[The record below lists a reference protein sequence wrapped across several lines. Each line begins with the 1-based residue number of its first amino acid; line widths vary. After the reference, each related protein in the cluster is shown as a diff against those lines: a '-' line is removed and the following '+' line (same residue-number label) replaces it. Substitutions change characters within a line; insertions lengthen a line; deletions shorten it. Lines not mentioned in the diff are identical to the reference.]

1 MRHSDHPRR
10 LVAGPR
16 RLVAGPRRLVAG
28 TRRRLAGQRL
38 RPARRRLWLAA
49 CLACA
54 LALAVVTFA
63 RAETE
68 TGKQPRPVPPASGA
82 GGFPALEA
90 LEKEVGK
97 LVEASRPSVVGVV
110 ARSTVEA
117 LLRPMGPELKMT
129 PVPAPREQLVRRVG
143 SGLIIDTHGH
153 VATLA
158 SVVAGASDVIVVPW
172 DGRRLQARI
181 RGTDPLSGLA
191 VLQVDSAIELSP
203 VAFADTTDV
212 RVGSVVTTLGIS
224 QESSPVFSLGFVS
237 GMGISQG
244 PVRRSPYLKLDAWS
258 TPGAAGGAVLDSKG
272 QLVGMLFGA
281 EEPRDR
287 ARDLLRWHT
296 DRHAAPRDTKPPA
309 EIEIERKQ
317 IEDSVSSALAALKRP
332 GSEGSAV
339 SYALPAN
346 IVRRVTREIIESGTA
361 RRGWL
366 GVTVDDR
373 GPGEIV
379 VAEVA
384 SGSPAARAGL
394 ESGDRVIYVN
404 GQPVE
409 GSWTLME
416 SVASAGPGD
425 AMKIVVMRDG
435 KQVPANVQLGT
446 APRQQ
451 YTGSQVGH
459 TWVFTPSPPLPPRP
473 VLGVRVEQPD
483 DEELERLGAPAGA
496 GMLIAE
502 VHEESRAE
510 VAGLLEGDLII
521 RALGIPV
528 RSLADL
534 RRALRD
540 QPGDKQMEMVVV
552 RDGREVKLMVPPP
565 PPPPPTP
572 PAPAQPATTPQPRR
586 PPRP

>member
-1 MRHSDHPRR
+1 
-10 LVAGPR
+10 
-16 RLVAGPRRLVAG
+16 
-28 TRRRLAGQRL
+28 
-38 RPARRRLWLAA
+38 
-49 CLACA
+49 
-54 LALAVVTFA
+54 
-63 RAETE
+63 
-68 TGKQPRPVPPASGA
+68 
-82 GGFPALEA
+82 
-90 LEKEVGK
+90 
-97 LVEASRPSVVGVV
+97 
-110 ARSTVEA
+110 
-117 LLRPMGPELKMT
+117 
-129 PVPAPREQLVRRVG
+129 
-143 SGLIIDTHGH
+143 
-153 VATLA
+153 
-158 SVVAGASDVIVVPW
+158 
-172 DGRRLQARI
+172 
-181 RGTDPLSGLA
+181 
-191 VLQVDSAIELSP
+191 
-203 VAFADTTDV
+203 
-212 RVGSVVTTLGIS
+212 
-224 QESSPVFSLGFVS
+224 
-237 GMGISQG
+237 
-244 PVRRSPYLKLDAWS
+244 
-258 TPGAAGGAVLDSKG
+258 
-272 QLVGMLFGA
+272 MLFGA

-296 DRHAAPRDTKPPA
+296 DAASRRAKAPA
-309 EIEIERKQ
+309 ELEHERKQ
-317 IEDSVSSALAALKRP
+317 IEVSVSSALAALRRP

-384 SGSPAARAGL
+384 SNSPAARAGL
-394 ESGDRVIYVN
+394 ESGDRVIIVN

-409 GSWTLME
+409 GSWTLMQ

-425 AMKIVVMRDG
+425 PMKIVVLRDG

-451 YTGSQVGH
+451 YSWT
-459 TWVFTPSPPLPPRP
+459 FTPSPPLPPRP

-483 DEELERLGAPAGA
+483 ADELERLGAPGGA

-510 VAGLLEGDLII
+510 KAGLLEGDLVI

-540 QPGDKQMEMVVV
+540 QPGDKHMEMVVLRAGHEV
-552 RDGREVKLMVPPP
+552 RLMVPPP
-565 PPPPPTP
+565 PPPPPAP
-572 PAPAQPATTPQPRR
+572 PTPAQPSTTPQPRR
-586 PPRP
+586 QPPRP

>member
-1 MRHSDHPRR
+1 
-10 LVAGPR
+10 
-16 RLVAGPRRLVAG
+16 
-28 TRRRLAGQRL
+28 
-38 RPARRRLWLAA
+38 
-49 CLACA
+49 
-54 LALAVVTFA
+54 
-63 RAETE
+63 
-68 TGKQPRPVPPASGA
+68 
-82 GGFPALEA
+82 
-90 LEKEVGK
+90 
-97 LVEASRPSVVGVV
+97 
-110 ARSTVEA
+110 
-117 LLRPMGPELKMT
+117 
-129 PVPAPREQLVRRVG
+129 
-143 SGLIIDTHGH
+143 
-153 VATLA
+153 
-158 SVVAGASDVIVVPW
+158 
-172 DGRRLQARI
+172 
-181 RGTDPLSGLA
+181 
-191 VLQVDSAIELSP
+191 
-203 VAFADTTDV
+203 
-212 RVGSVVTTLGIS
+212 
-224 QESSPVFSLGFVS
+224 
-237 GMGISQG
+237 
-244 PVRRSPYLKLDAWS
+244 
-258 TPGAAGGAVLDSKG
+258 
-272 QLVGMLFGA
+272 MLFGA

-296 DRHAAPRDTKPPA
+296 DPHATSRRARPPV
-309 EIEIERKQ
+309 EIEMEHERRQ
-317 IEDSVSSALAALKRP
+317 IEESVSSALAALKRP

-373 GPGEIV
+373 GPGEII

-384 SGSPAARAGL
+384 SNSPAARAGL
-394 ESGDRVIYVN
+394 ESGDRVIIVN

-451 YTGSQVGH
+451 YTW
-459 TWVFTPSPPLPPRP
+459 TYTPSPPLPPRP

-483 DEELERLGAPAGA
+483 HEELGRLGAPDGA

-502 VHEESRAE
+502 VHDQSRADQ
-510 VAGLLEGDLII
+510 AGLLEGDVII

-540 QPGDKQMEMVVV
+540 QPAGKHMEMVVV
-552 RDGREVKLMVPPP
+552 RDGHEVNLMVPPP
-565 PPPPPTP
+565 PPPPPAP
-572 PAPAQPATTPQPRR
+572 PAPAPPSAI
-586 PPRP
+586 PRPSKAPRP